1 MKNEVVMIVWRGYGF
16 LVVLLAVAGMVLGQ
30 LGVEALPEGYRPGG
44 AFVGLVLAAA
54 LVYGL
59 HRLIEAK
66 QPARVLIDKN
76 TGQEVVFKPKHD
88 LFFIPLKYW
97 SLVLVVLAV
106 VQFFQK

>member
-1 MKNEVVMIVWRGYGF
+1 MIVWRGYGF

-66 QPARVLIDKN
+66 QPARVLVDKN

>member
-1 MKNEVVMIVWRGYGF
+1 MIVWRGYGF